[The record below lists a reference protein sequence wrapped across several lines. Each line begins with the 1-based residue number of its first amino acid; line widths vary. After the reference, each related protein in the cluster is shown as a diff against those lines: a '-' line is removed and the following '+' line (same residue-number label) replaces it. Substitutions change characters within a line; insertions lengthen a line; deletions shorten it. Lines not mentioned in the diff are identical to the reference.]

1 MKEELKR
8 AFINRIE
15 EILDKPLRDVK
26 IQIDYHYNEVPMLR
40 YDVTEVILPEESEN
54 EM

>member
-15 EILDKPLRDVK
+15 EILDKPLRDAK
-26 IQIDYHYNEVPMLR
+26 IQIDYHYGEVPMLR
-40 YDVTEVILPEESEN
+40 YDVTEVILQEESEN
-54 EM
+54 EV